1 MFTENQKTQTKHEPT
16 LSRIGNTPL
25 IGLQH
30 LVTNPRIRVLAKAE
44 WYNPGGSVKDRP
56 ALNMILEGERSG
68 ELTHDKTIIDATS
81 GNTGIAY
88 AMIGAILGYRVE
100 LVVPGNIGI
109 ERRRILEAYGA
120 TLRFSD
126 PLEGTDGAQDVV
138 KRIVEKNAERYF
150 YPDQYNNAANW
161 QAHYETTAPEIL
173 RQTNGS
179 LTHFICG
186 LGTTGTFVGTAR
198 LLKET
203 NPAIEC
209 ISFQPDAPLHGL
221 EGLKHLATAR
231 RPGIYD
237 AKLAD
242 RNLEVSTEDA
252 YAMVKRL
259 ATEEGMLVGVSAAA
273 AACAALKIA
282 REIEHGTIVTI
293 FADDASKY
301 LSEKFWGE

>member
-1 MFTENQKTQTKHEPT
+1 MRRKPILT
-16 LSRIGNTPL
+16 RIGNTPL
-25 IGLQH
+25 ISLEH
-30 LVTNPRIRVLAKAE
+30 LVHNPRVKVLAKAE

-68 ELTHDKTIIDATS
+68 DLTPDKTIIDATS

-88 AMIGAILGYRVE
+88 AWIGAVLGYRVE
-100 LVVPGNIGI
+100 LVVPGNIGL
-109 ERRRILEAYGA
+109 ERKRILDAYGA

-138 KRIVEKNAERYF
+138 KKIVGKNPEKHF
-150 YPDQYNNAANW
+150 YPDQYNNTANW
-161 QAHYETTAPEIL
+161 RAHYETTGPEIL
-173 RQTNGS
+173 KQTKGG
-179 LTHFICG
+179 LTHFVCG

-242 RNLEVSTEDA
+242 RNVEVNTEDA

-259 ATEEGMLVGVSAAA
+259 AKEEGLLVGISAGAAA
-273 AACAALKIA
+273 YTALRIA
-282 REIEHGTIVTI
+282 DEIEQGTIVTI
-293 FADDASKY
+293 FPDDASKY
-301 LSEKFWGE
+301 LSEKFWEQ

>member
-1 MFTENQKTQTKHEPT
+1 MFTENRKTTARHEPL

-25 IGLQH
+25 ISLEH
-30 LVTNPRIRVLAKAE
+30 VISNPRVRILAKAE
-44 WYNPGGSVKDRP
+44 WCNPGGSIKDRP

-68 ELTHDKTIIDATS
+68 NLTHDKTLIDATS

-88 AMIGAILGYRVE
+88 AMIGAVLGYKVE
-100 LVVPGNIGI
+100 LVVPGNIGL

-120 TLRFSD
+120 TLTFSD

-138 KRIVEKNAERYF
+138 KDIVEKGPERYF
-150 YPDQYNNAANW
+150 YPDQYNNTANW
-161 QAHYETTAPEIL
+161 QAHYETTGREIL
-173 RQTNGS
+173 RQTKGS
-179 LTHFICG
+179 FTHFVCG

-203 NPAIEC
+203 NPSIEC

-237 AKLAD
+237 SKLAD
-242 RNLEVSTEDA
+242 RNMEVNTEDA

-259 ATEEGMLVGVSAAA
+259 ASEEGLLVGVSAGAA
-273 AACAALKIA
+273 ALAALRISE
-282 REIEHGTIVTI
+282 EIEEGIIVTI
-293 FADDASKY
+293 FPDDACKY
-301 LSEKFWGE
+301 LSEKFWEQ